1 MVSIMMFSIIHCT
14 APEILQNFWYKF
26 FNKEQKNPQG
36 KITRDTF
43 SSSVLTEAAVRSKA
57 LVKINAQYV
66 YSMVLLASSLWIW

>member
-1 MVSIMMFSIIHCT
+1 MMFSIIHCT
-14 APEILQNFWYKF
+14 APGILQNFWDKF

-36 KITRDTF
+36 KTTRDTF

-66 YSMVLLASSLWIW
+66 YSMVLLDSSLWIW